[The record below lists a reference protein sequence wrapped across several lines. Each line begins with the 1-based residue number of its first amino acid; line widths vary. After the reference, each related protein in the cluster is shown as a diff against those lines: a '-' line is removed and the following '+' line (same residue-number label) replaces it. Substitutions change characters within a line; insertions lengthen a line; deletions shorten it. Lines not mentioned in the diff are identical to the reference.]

1 MTPKVMRSL
10 RGELLEQEPLARH
23 TSWRVGGPARRF
35 YRPADAADLVEFL
48 ARLDPEEPLLWL
60 GLGSNLLVDDVGFP
74 GTVIQTQGC
83 LVRLERLGQRGIYT
97 ESGVSCAKV
106 ARFAARH
113 DLVGG
118 EFLAGIPGTMGGA
131 LAMNAGAWGGETWGQ
146 VVRVRTVDRTGQVRE
161 RLPADFVVGYRD
173 VVGPPGEWFLDAE
186 LVLAPG
192 DGKAGMA
199 RIRELLD
206 RRAETQPIGLPSCG
220 SVFRNPPGDHAARLI
235 EAEGLKGHRIGGAQ
249 VSEKHANFIINTGQA
264 SAADIRELIDLVQ
277 HRVEQATGVRLVPE
291 VKRIAGDHP

>member
-1 MTPKVMRSL
+1 MTPKVTRPL
-10 RGELLEQEPLARH
+10 RGELREQEPLARH
-23 TSWRVGGPARRF
+23 TSWRVGGPARWF
-35 YRPADAADLVEFL
+35 YRPADAADLVDFL
-48 ARLDPEEPLLWL
+48 TRLDPEEPLLWL

-74 GTVIQTQGC
+74 GTVIQTQAC
-83 LVRLERLGQRGIYT
+83 LVRLERLGQSGIYT

-161 RLPADFVVGYRD
+161 RLPADFVVGYRE
-173 VVGPPGEWFLDAE
+173 VIGPSGEWFLDAE
-186 LVLAPG
+186 LALVPG

-249 VSEKHANFIINTGQA
+249 VSEKHANFIINTGHA

-277 HRVEQATGVRLVPE
+277 RRVEQATGVRLVPE

>member
-1 MTPKVMRSL
+1 
-10 RGELLEQEPLARH
+10 
-23 TSWRVGGPARRF
+23 
-35 YRPADAADLVEFL
+35 
-48 ARLDPEEPLLWL
+48 
-60 GLGSNLLVDDVGFP
+60 
-74 GTVIQTQGC
+74 VIQTQAC
-83 LVRLERLGQRGIYT
+83 LVRLERLGQSGIYT

-161 RLPADFVVGYRD
+161 RLPADFVVGYRE
-173 VVGPPGEWFLDAE
+173 VIGPSGEWFLDAE
-186 LVLAPG
+186 LALVPG

-249 VSEKHANFIINTGQA
+249 VSEKHANFIINTGHA

-277 HRVEQATGVRLVPE
+277 RRVEQATGVRLVPE

>member
-1 MTPKVMRSL
+1 MTPKIMRPL
-10 RGELLEQEPLARH
+10 RGELREQEPIARH
-23 TSWRVGGPARRF
+23 TSWRVGGPARWF
-35 YRPADAADLVEFL
+35 YRPADAADLVDFL

-74 GTVIQTQGC
+74 GTVIQTQAC
-83 LVRLERLGQRGIYT
+83 LVRLERLGQSGIYT

-161 RLPADFVVGYRD
+161 RLPADFVVGYRE
-173 VVGPPGEWFLDAE
+173 VIGPPGEWFLDAE
-186 LVLAPG
+186 LAFAPG

-277 HRVEQATGVRLVPE
+277 RRVEQTTGVRLVPE